1 MAIDYIKA
9 LRKELSETKEKLKTA
24 EARLERR
31 DGSDRENGM
40 GKESKRED
48 VKIAA

>member
-24 EARLERR
+24 EAKL
-31 DGSDRENGM
+31 DQREGNDD
-40 GKESKRED
+40 EKRIGREE
-48 VKIAA
+48 

>member
-24 EARLERR
+24 EARLDEREGIAGEKR
-31 DGSDRENGM
+31 I
-40 GKESKRED
+40 GKETESED
-48 VKIAA
+48 VEIAA